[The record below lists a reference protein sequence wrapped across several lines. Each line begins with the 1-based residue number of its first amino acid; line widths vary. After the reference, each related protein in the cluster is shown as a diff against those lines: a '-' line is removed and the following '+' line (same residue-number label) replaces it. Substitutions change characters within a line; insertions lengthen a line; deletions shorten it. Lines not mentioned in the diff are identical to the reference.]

1 MRARRTVA
9 ALVAALACTF
19 ATAALAHKASDSY
32 LTLEARDTHLTGR
45 WDIALRDADLALDL
59 DADGDG
65 AITWG
70 ELRDRERDLAAWA
83 LARLTVRAGG
93 ERCTLAL
100 ARLATDT
107 HSDGAYAVLEL
118 DGDCSIAATA
128 LTVDYRL
135 LFDLDPQHRGLVRAV
150 APSFETSVVL
160 SADARIA
167 TIAATGSALAQFGAY
182 LREGVLHIGGG
193 VDHVLFL
200 VSLLLPAVL
209 VRRRI
214 GGRKAWAPVDG
225 FGSAFVDVAKI
236 VTAFTLAHSITL
248 TLAALDLVVLPS
260 RFVETAIALSVVLA
274 ALNNLFPVVHHGRWI
289 AAFAFGLVHGFGFA
303 GALADLGLPREGLAL
318 SLAAFNLGVEAGQL
332 AIVVLFLPAA
342 FALRATLAYR
352 RYALG
357 AGSLAIVAVA
367 AVWFAERA
375 LDLAPGWRGLT

>member
-1 MRARRTVA
+1 MSARRAIVV
-9 ALVAALACTF
+9 LLAALAGMLP
-19 ATAALAHKASDSY
+19 APASAHKASDSY
-32 LTLEARDTHLTGR
+32 LTLETQDAGLSGR

-70 ELRDRERDLAAWA
+70 ELRGRERDLAAWA
-83 LARLTVRAGG
+83 LSRLTVRAGG
-93 ERCTLAL
+93 EPCTLSL

-118 DGDCSIAATA
+118 DGDCPTAATA
-128 LTVDYRL
+128 LNVDYRL
-135 LFDLDPQHRGLVRAV
+135 LFDLDPQHRGLVRVV

-160 SADARIA
+160 SNDARTA
-167 TIAATGSALAQFGAY
+167 TIAATGSALAQFRAY
-182 LREGVLHIGGG
+182 LREGVLHIWGG

-209 VRRRI
+209 VRRRVA
-214 GGRKAWAPVDG
+214 GREAWAPVEG
-225 FGSAFVDVAKI
+225 FGAAFVDVAKI

-248 TLAALDLVVLPS
+248 TLAALDVVALPS
-260 RFVETAIALSVVLA
+260 RLVESAIALSVVLA
-274 ALNNLFPVVHHGRWI
+274 ALNNLFPVVRHGRWI

-303 GALADLGLPREGLAL
+303 GALADLGLPRGAMAV
-318 SLAAFNLGVEAGQL
+318 SLAAFNLGVEGGQL
-332 AIVVLFLPAA
+332 AIVALFLPAA

-352 RYALG
+352 RYALR
-357 AGSLAIVAVA
+357 AGSLAIVAIA

-375 LDLAPGWRGLT
+375 FDLAPGWSGLS